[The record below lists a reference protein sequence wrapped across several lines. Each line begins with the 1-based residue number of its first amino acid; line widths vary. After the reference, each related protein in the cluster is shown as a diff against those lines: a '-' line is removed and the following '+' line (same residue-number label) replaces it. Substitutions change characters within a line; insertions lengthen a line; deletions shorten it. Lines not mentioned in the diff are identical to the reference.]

1 MYINTHACIDT
12 HFKFI
17 RICKLRLQS
26 INFCPTKGRV
36 NGDTCSANEIC
47 RESKRQ
53 TINADDV
60 LKAVEELDFTEF
72 CAPLN
77 AALAGNYFYLAVF

>member
-1 MYINTHACIDT
+1 VYINTQACIDT
-12 HFKFI
+12 HFKFL
-17 RICKLRLQS
+17 RICKLHLQS
-26 INFCPTKGRV
+26 ILSCPTKGRV
-36 NGDTCSANEIC
+36 NGDICRANEIC

-72 CAPLN
+72 CEPLN
-77 AALAGNYFYLAVF
+77 AALAGNQFYLAAF